1 MKKNVLLL
9 LALSVLTISCGGKN
23 GKNGEVNEEIAAD
36 CGCGE
41 LFQGKL
47 HGTLFTGNCA
57 DKDQNDTIILRKGFK
72 NGYMISEMTKEKVH
86 GKYIVTKDLTY
97 DDGKDNNGFWLS
109 LKEDNGYTY
118 TSYYNEYKDGK
129 SMNNYIVYLSSSS
142 ADYISIKASW
152 DTKNGKD
159 LYELLGDTMPEES
172 RPNCMPDAE
181 SENYSI
187 DEHGWKLEKLD
198 RPVFDKVVSDLQKEF
213 PKFYYFK

>member
-1 MKKNVLLL
+1 M
-9 LALSVLTISCGGKN
+9 GK
-23 GKNGEVNEEIAAD
+23 
-36 CGCGE
+36 
-41 LFQGKL
+41 
-47 HGTLFTGNCA
+47 LFTGTCA
-57 DKDQNDTIILRKGFK
+57 DKDQNDTIILRKSFK
-72 NGYMISEMTKEKVH
+72 NGYKISEMTKEKVH

-97 DDGKDNNGFWLS
+97 DDGKDNNGFWMT

-129 SMNNYIVYLSSSS
+129 SMNNYKVYLSSSS

-159 LYELLGDTMPEES
+159 LYELFGDTMPEES
-172 RPNCMPDAE
+172 RPNCMPDSE

-187 DEHGWKLEKLD
+187 DEHGWKLEQLEK
-198 RPVFDKVVSDLQKEF
+198 PVFDKVVSDLQKEF